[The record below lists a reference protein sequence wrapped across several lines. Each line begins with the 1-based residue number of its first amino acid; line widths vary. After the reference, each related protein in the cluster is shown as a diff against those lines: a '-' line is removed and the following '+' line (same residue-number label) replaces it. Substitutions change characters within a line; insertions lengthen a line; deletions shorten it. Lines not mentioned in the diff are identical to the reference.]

1 MRQPPQQQQLHLAP
15 PAMGRGSQPPLQ
27 QQPWRQASPF
37 PGRTNHAA
45 SGRGGRGRTQPWRGE
60 RRGNYHAGGRRGN
73 DNPGRGGGYQQQQQR
88 PNDALTDWDVI
99 CFKSRGSEHGARTH
113 TGNLRLHALVN
124 AHWEEYTEAPR
135 GEKFAVAKKVVGIVQ
150 KRRGRFL
157 INTRGQWEDV
167 GEDRAILK
175 VRDALSSLTAVAQR
189 QYEGENVT
197 VDLGHYVNH
206 PNKKQSRA
214 ESTNQ
219 RPHKRPIPDDETFG
233 LCGKRRQLNDET
245 NTDGHSTN
253 YQRTGGRRDVG
264 LVREVAAAAD
274 DPSMR
279 LHVDGGEGIVEGEM
293 LDWLR
298 TRLLPLVVL
307 DGVEGEGVIAHI
319 AGERDV
325 SNITGGI
332 RIVPEGIESGHGQVE
347 SLGCYKKLDVRV
359 VRVTRGTYERG

>member
-15 PAMGRGSQPPLQ
+15 PTIGRGSQRPQQ
-27 QQPWRQASPF
+27 QQPWRQASPS
-37 PGRTNHAA
+37 PGRTNNAA
-45 SGRGGRGRTQPWRGE
+45 SGRGGRGRYQPWPGGRHGNYHADG
-60 RRGNYHAGGRRGN
+60 RRGNY
-73 DNPGRGGGYQQQQQR
+73 NPGRGGGYQQQQQR

-113 TGNLRLHALVN
+113 TGNLRLHGLVH
-124 AHWEEYTEAPR
+124 AHWEKYTGAPR

-150 KRRGRFL
+150 KSGGRFL
-157 INTRGQWEDV
+157 INTRGKWEDV

-189 QYEGENVT
+189 QCEGKYVT

-219 RPHKRPIPDDETFG
+219 RPNQRPIPDDETFG

-253 YQRTGGRRDVG
+253 YQRTGGRRGRGRGDRGGGRGYQSYGGRSHGGRGEGSVENDVQVHNG
-264 LVREVAAAAD
+264 VYTLYGVDVS
-274 DPSMR
+274 DPSR
-279 LHVDGGEGIVEGEM
+279 LFTSQEM
-293 LDWLR
+293 SQLGSRGQWYICDKRRALNQGR
-298 TRLLPLVVL
+298 GDL
-307 DGVEGEGVIAHI
+307 GS
-319 AGERDV
+319 RDQR
-325 SNITGGI
+325 SLAATGTNHHK
-332 RIVPEGIESGHGQVE
+332 RW
-347 SLGCYKKLDVRV
+347 
-359 VRVTRGTYERG
+359 